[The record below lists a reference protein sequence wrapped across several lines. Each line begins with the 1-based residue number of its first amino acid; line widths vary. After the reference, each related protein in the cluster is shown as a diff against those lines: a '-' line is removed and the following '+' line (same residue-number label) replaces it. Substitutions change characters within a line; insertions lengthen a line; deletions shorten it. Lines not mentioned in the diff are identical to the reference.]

1 MLHKNVLF
9 GLLAL
14 NLSQSYMLFFIL
26 SESASR
32 TLSKYYRAIVLL
44 SIGRNILL
52 GFLIVENTFSQ
63 WLQLE

>member
-9 GLLAL
+9 ALLAL

-32 TLSKYYRAIVLL
+32 TQSKYYRAIVLL
-44 SIGRNILL
+44 SIGPNILL